1 MNKAYTNWIT
11 WVNYPSTN
19 SPINETALNLLSN
32 AVDTIDDRVVTFD
45 TTKANQSDLLL
56 AIKAISFN
64 QSTGTFVFTLFN
76 NNTITIDT
84 DIEKIAVNFDY
95 DDDPTSAHYQSL
107 VLTLSDGTIKYI
119 DLSALIT
126 QYEFED
132 TSTIHA
138 NVSSVSG
145 HVSFNVIDGS
155 ITTSKLDP
163 AVLAS
168 IQASVAAAEAH
179 MLNSQAWA
187 EGKKGSTDVTQSDP
201 QYHNNSKYFANLA
214 AGYAT
219 SAETSA
225 QEAAASALQ
234 AKGHRILNKSGT
246 QMTQRRD
253 LQFIGDGVKSVTDD
267 STNNKTVIEIEGGG
281 SSAGHTILNQNGTAM
296 NQRTKM
302 QFLDAT
308 LSDDS
313 TNDKTKI
320 EVVKQVSDVS
330 DIENLPD
337 GIYQTTNEDDLPFN
351 ADDIFYDGTETSTV
365 KDALDSVFAFHTF
378 NVPVSLWEANAD
390 TSTNEEYPYIA
401 EISCNYYSNAS
412 HPSWQMNGVGAI
424 PTGDEVAACNL
435 VTEMLVDENS
445 ITLYATDEVTVALVL
460 EVGGE
465 AKQAEPMMAEDVYLS
480 DGHTSVEEAI
490 SDILEKETWS
500 SVVSGVVGDTTITI
514 TDSAIRTTS
523 RIEIFPQTASGGYPN
538 ITKSVAT
545 AGQLVITCD
554 ALTEATDFQLHIYNL

>member
-126 QYEFED
+126 QYEFDD

-138 NVSSVSG
+138 NVSSISG

-155 ITTSKLDP
+155 ITASKLDP

-168 IQASVAAAEAH
+168 IQASAAAAEAH

-201 QYHNNSKYFANLA
+201 QYNKHSKYFANLSE
-214 AGYAT
+214 GYSQDSEAWAVGKRGGT
-219 SAETSA
+219 DVPSTDPTYHNNAKYWA
-225 QEAAASALQ
+225 DEAAASA
-234 AKGHRILNKSGT
+234 ASSDGHQILNPSGT
-246 QMTQRRD
+246 AMTQRKK
-253 LQFIGDGVKSVTDD
+253 LQFAGDLSVEDDVTNGKTIVTSSGMVLLSYGNSTWNDFITAYQNNKIVYCRASSNSNPGSGSQTRLAFMAYVSNPTNPTQVEFQYYRTVSTHTGTPGDQIFVYTLTSSDNWSVTVR
-267 STNNKTVIEIEGGG
+267 NVYTV
-281 SSAGHTILNQNGTAM
+281 A
-296 NQRTKM
+296 
-302 QFLDAT
+302 D
-308 LSDDS
+308 
-313 TNDKTKI
+313 
-320 EVVKQVSDVS
+320 EVHID
-330 DIENLPD
+330 
-337 GIYQTTNEDDLPFN
+337 TTNIDKWS
-351 ADDIFYDGTETSTV
+351 GSTV
-365 KDALDSVFAFHTF
+365 
-378 NVPVSLWEANAD
+378 
-390 TSTNEEYPYIA
+390 
-401 EISCNYYSNAS
+401 
-412 HPSWQMNGVGAI
+412 Q
-424 PTGDEVAACNL
+424 
-435 VTEMLVDENS
+435 
-445 ITLYATDEVTVALVL
+445 
-460 EVGGE
+460 
-465 AKQAEPMMAEDVYLS
+465 
-480 DGHTSVEEAI
+480 
-490 SDILEKETWS
+490 DILEEASDDWIYDDEHYRYYTTATS
-500 SVVSGVVGDTTITI
+500 CVTGDTTCTI
-514 TDSAIRTTS
+514 TDTKIHTTS
-523 RIEIFPQTASGGYPN
+523 LIDILTETTSGKFPS
-538 ITKSVAT
+538 ITQAVAT
-545 AGQLVITCD
+545 EGQLVITFD
-554 ALTEATDFQLHIYNL
+554 ALEEATSFRLRITNLS